1 MNTANNQLRQDTDRR
16 LREALLAFM
25 EQGREPT
32 VGELCEQAQIN
43 RSTFY
48 RHYLDVY
55 DLMEKTE
62 TQIQKGLAQV
72 LVTDEPE
79 QLEHLVRYV
88 GEYRNFYRIYL
99 KKNLD
104 GSMEDG
110 FQAIWETRLKQRF
123 LAAGITDERR
133 MLYYFHYV
141 RAGMTTVLRL
151 WLEDGC
157 RETPEEI
164 AHILR
169 NSIVGGEQKNN
180 VQRDL
185 YHMSDVSSR
194 SF

>member
-16 LREALLAFM
+16 LREALLSFM

-32 VGELCEQAQIN
+32 VGELCERAQIN

-72 LVTDEPE
+72 LAEGKTDH
-79 QLEHLVRYV
+79 LERLARYV
-88 GEYRNFYRIYL
+88 NEYRYFYQIYL
-99 KKNLD
+99 KKNRD

-110 FQAIWETRLKQRF
+110 FQAIWETQLKPHF

-157 RETPEEI
+157 RETPKEI

-169 NSIVGGEQKNN
+169 NSIAHGGEKTII
-180 VQRDL
+180 
-185 YHMSDVSSR
+185 
-194 SF
+194 

>member
-1 MNTANNQLRQDTDRR
+1 MNTANNQLRQDTEKRIH
-16 LREALLAFM
+16 EALFFVIAQ
-25 EQGREPT
+25 EREPT
-32 VGELCEQAQIN
+32 VGELCERAQIN

-48 RHYLDVY
+48 RHYLDVV

-62 TQIQKGLAQV
+62 TEIQKGLAQV
-72 LVTDEPE
+72 LATDEPE
-79 QLEHLVRYV
+79 HFERLARYV
-88 GEYRNFYRIYL
+88 SEYRHFYRIYL
-99 KKNLD
+99 KKNMD

-110 FQAIWETRLKQRF
+110 FQAIWKTRLKPRF

-164 AHILR
+164 ASILR
-169 NSIVGGEQKNN
+169 NSIVRGEEN
-180 VQRDL
+180 
-185 YHMSDVSSR
+185 S
-194 SF
+194 

>member
-1 MNTANNQLRQDTDRR
+1 MNTANNALRQDTDRR

-25 EQGREPT
+25 EQDREPT
-32 VGELCEQAQIN
+32 VGELCERAHIN

-48 RHYLDVY
+48 RHYLDVF

-62 TQIQKGLAQV
+62 MEIQKGLAQI
-72 LVTDEPE
+72 LAKDEPE
-79 QLEHLVRYV
+79 HFERLARYV
-88 GEYRNFYRIYL
+88 SEYRNFYRIYL
-99 KKNLD
+99 KKNRD

-110 FQAIWETRLKQRF
+110 FQAIWETRLKPRF

-164 AHILR
+164 ARILR
-169 NSIVGGEQKNN
+169 NSIVR
-180 VQRDL
+180 RDERG
-185 YHMSDVSSR
+185 Y
-194 SF
+194 FK

>member
-16 LREALLAFM
+16 LREALLSFM
-25 EQGREPT
+25 EQGWEPT
-32 VGELCEQAQIN
+32 VGELCERSQIN

-48 RHYLDVY
+48 RHYLDVF

-62 TQIQKGLAQV
+62 MEIQKGLAQI
-72 LVTDEPE
+72 LAKDEPE
-79 QLEHLVRYV
+79 HFERLARYV
-88 GEYRNFYRIYL
+88 SEHRSFYRIYL
-99 KKNLD
+99 KKNRD

-110 FQAIWETRLKQRF
+110 FQAIWETRLKPRF

-141 RAGMTTVLRL
+141 RTGMTTILHL

-164 AHILR
+164 ANILR
-169 NSIVGGEQKNN
+169 NSIVRGEEKNH
-180 VQRDL
+180 VQRDETP
-185 YHMSDVSSR
+185 
-194 SF
+194 